1 LEVLPMAYSLAV
13 DIGGTFTDVVLIN
26 TEGKVL
32 VTKVPT
38 TPHDPTEGLLNGIRK
53 TGAPISEVKY
63 FAHGTTIALN
73 TLLQRNGAK
82 VGLITTRGFRDVQE
96 IMRTN
101 RPDMY
106 NLQQDKPEPL
116 VPRYLCYEI
125 SERLNH
131 EGDEIAPVVRAQV
144 LQAAKEMHEQGV
156 EAIAVSLLHSY
167 ANPDHEIQ
175 VKLIIE
181 EEFPS
186 LSVTISS
193 DLTREWREFERTSTA
208 VINAYTL
215 PAMEDYLT
223 TVDDRLVA
231 EDFTREVLI
240 MQSNGGIMAARDA
253 RSQPIR
259 TIMSGP
265 AGGIISG
272 EYLSNLTGMGNM
284 ITFDMG
290 GTSADICLIIDGK
303 ATIRSVQE
311 IDRLPVLQPSIDIT
325 SIGAGGGSIAWLDR
339 GNALRVGPRS
349 GGAVPGP
356 VCYGRGGTD
365 PTVTDANLVLGYIDP
380 NYFLGGEIQLDLEGA
395 QKAIEQKIAI
405 PLSLTTHEAAE
416 GIIQIV
422 NANMMRALR
431 KVSVEHGHDP
441 RDFALLA
448 FGGAGGL
455 HAAQLG
461 RELGLRRV
469 VLPQSPGATSAMG
482 MLVADVRHDY
492 TQTYVQS
499 VISADTEHINERF
512 SEMEGRGRSQLLSDG
527 VSLDDIVCHRTADIR
542 YSGQEYTLNGPV
554 PDGQITS
561 SLLYELSEKFHE
573 LHEKLYTYRIPEEE
587 TVFVNLRVTAIGK
600 NPAPAI
606 YEEFSEAKGEAR
618 SKGNRNVYFRETGH
632 VNCKIY
638 ERSDL
643 APGHRVI
650 GPAIIEEPVST
661 TLVPLDS
668 WATVDAHGNLY
679 IEFAKGSE
687 LDDSTN

>member
-1 LEVLPMAYSLAV
+1 MAYSLSV
-13 DIGGTFTDVVLIN
+13 DIGGTFTDVVLLN
-26 TEGKVL
+26 EEGKVL

-38 TPHDPTEGLLNGIRK
+38 TPHDPTEGLLSGIRK
-53 TGAPISEVKY
+53 TGVPISEVKY

-116 VPRYLCYEI
+116 VPRYLCFEI
-125 SERLNH
+125 SERLNY
-131 EGDEIAPVVRAQV
+131 EGDEIAPVVRAEV
-144 LQAAKEMHEQGV
+144 LQAAKEMQEQGV
-156 EAIAVSLLHSY
+156 EAIAVSLIHSY

-208 VINAYTL
+208 VTNAYTL

-231 EDFTREVLI
+231 EGFIREVLI

-253 RSQPIR
+253 RNQPIR

-349 GGAVPGP
+349 AGAVPGP

-365 PTVTDANLVLGYIDP
+365 PAVTDANLVLGYIDP
-380 NYFLGGEIQLDLEGA
+380 DYFLGGEIQLDLEGA
-395 QKAIEQKIAI
+395 QKAVEQKIAI
-405 PLSLTTHEAAE
+405 PLGLTTHEAAE

-441 RDFALLA
+441 RDFALVA

-461 RELGLRRV
+461 RELGLSRV
-469 VLPQSPGATSAMG
+469 VIPQSPGATSALG

-492 TQTYVQS
+492 AQTYVQS
-499 VISADTEHINERF
+499 VISADTEHINEHF

-542 YSGQEYTLNGPV
+542 YSGQEYTLNVPM
-554 PDGQITS
+554 PDGQVTN
-561 SLLYELSEKFHE
+561 SLLHELSEKFHE
-573 LHEKLYTYRIPEEE
+573 IHEKLYTYRIPEEE
-587 TVFVNLRVTAIGK
+587 TVFVNLRVIAIGK

-606 YEEFSEAKGEAR
+606 YEEFSEVKGKAR
-618 SKGNRNVYFRETGH
+618 SKGDRNVYFRETGH

-679 IEFAKGSE
+679 IELTKGSE